1 MEKKEKI
8 SRQSLR
14 KQYTGPVEVI
24 VTAVSVVWMLF
35 QILLA
40 SGFLYLTPRIVRMV
54 HLAFCMVMVFL
65 LTPAFRKEK
74 DGKLGIINIALVVI
88 TVAVMA
94 YSLQRYEVLK
104 TMIGRVETVDV
115 VLGICVIVLMY
126 EAGRRVA
133 SPGLSILSLVL
144 LAYACFGQYL
154 SGSLAHSGFTVKRIV
169 SHLTA
174 GMEGIYGFALGVTA
188 ETLVVFVIFGCVLQE
203 VGIGD
208 YFYELASAMCGRSR
222 GGPAKV
228 AVISSALMGMVS
240 GETSANVATT
250 GAFTIPLMKR
260 IGYDKNFAGAVECTA
275 SAGGQILPPVMG
287 ATAFMVADTLNIP
300 YGQLAIA
307 ALLPAI
313 LYYIACLI
321 TVHFRAVKLN
331 LVGDKDA
338 KADWLHLL
346 KNSYLLL
353 PIVGVV
359 VMLCLNRTATFAAF
373 WGGIVVAL
381 VISFFK
387 KETRITLKKIVGI
400 FVRSA
405 KTTMTL
411 GIATAIVGI
420 IVGSFSL
427 TGITMTISRVIF
439 NAAGGR
445 MFFTLFLTM
454 IVAMILGMGMPT
466 SAAYVLCSIS
476 AVPTLTTYLGLAPLP
491 AHLFVFYFGC
501 MSTITPP
508 VATGAYAAAA
518 LSDGNPNKIGFM
530 SMRLAIAGFIVPF
543 IFIYTPELLLGA
555 GMGTIGQTVFS
566 FVVTALGLI
575 FLCACF
581 EGALFRDL
589 KLWERLFCLVPA
601 VMLIWPATLISAIGL
616 AVAAVFGAYEYLTY
630 KKATGITPAAG
641 R

>member
-1 MEKKEKI
+1 MEKQEKI

-14 KQYTGPVEVI
+14 KHYTGQANTI
-24 VTAVSVVWMLF
+24 VTVVSVIWMSF

-40 SGFLYLTPRIVRMV
+40 SGFLYVTPRVVRMV
-54 HLAFCMVMVFL
+54 HLGFCMALVFL
-65 LTPAFRKEK
+65 LTPTFRKEK
-74 DGKLGIINIALVVI
+74 DGKPGIINLLLIAATVV
-88 TVAVMA
+88 VMV
-94 YSLQRYEVLK
+94 YSLQRYDVLK
-104 TMIGRVETVDV
+104 TMIGRIETVDV
-115 VLGICVIVLMY
+115 VLGICVLVLMY

-133 SPGLSILSLVL
+133 SPGLAILSLVL

-154 SGSLAHSGFTVKRIV
+154 SGSLSHTGFTLKRIV

-208 YFYELASAMCGRSR
+208 YFYDLASAMCGKSR

-260 IGYDKNFAGAVECTA
+260 VGYDKNFAGAVECTA

-321 TVHFRAVKLN
+321 TVHFRAVRLD
-331 LVGDKDA
+331 LVGDRDA
-338 KADWLHLL
+338 RADWKRLL

-359 VMLCLNRTATFAAF
+359 VLLCLNRTATFAAF
-373 WGGIVVAL
+373 WGGIMVAV

-387 KETRITLKKIVGI
+387 KETRITLKKIVDI
-400 FVRSA
+400 LVRSA

-411 GIATAIVGI
+411 GIATAIVGV

-454 IVAMILGMGMPT
+454 VVAMILGMGMPT

-476 AVPTLTTYLGLAPLP
+476 AVPALTTYLGLAPLP
-491 AHLFVFYFGC
+491 AHLFVFYYGC

-555 GMGTIGQTVFS
+555 GMGNLWQTIFS

-581 EGALFRDL
+581 EGALFRTL
-589 KLWERLFCLVPA
+589 KLWERIACLVPA
-601 VMLIWPATLISAIGL
+601 VMLIWPATLISAVGL
-616 AVAAVFGAYEYLTY
+616 VVAAVFGGYEYLTF
-630 KKATGITPAAG
+630 KKAADIRPLA
-641 R
+641 

>member
-14 KQYTGPVEVI
+14 KQYTGPVSVI
-24 VTAVSVVWMLF
+24 VTVVSVVWMLF

-74 DGKLGIINIALVVI
+74 DGKPGIINIILVLI
-88 TVAVMA
+88 TVAVMV
-94 YSLQRYEVLK
+94 YSVQRYEVLK
-104 TMIGRVETVDV
+104 TMIGRIETVDV

-133 SPGLSILSLVL
+133 SPGLAILSLVL

-154 SGSLAHSGFTVKRIV
+154 SGSLAHSGFTIKRIV
-169 SHLTA
+169 SHMTA

-188 ETLVVFVIFGCVLQE
+188 ETLVIFVIFGCVLQE

-307 ALLPAI
+307 ALLPD
-313 LYYIACLI
+313 
-321 TVHFRAVKLN
+321 RK
-331 LVGDKDA
+331 
-338 KADWLHLL
+338 
-346 KNSYLLL
+346 S
-353 PIVGVV
+353 VV
-359 VMLCLNRTATFAAF
+359 
-373 WGGIVVAL
+373 
-381 VISFFK
+381 
-387 KETRITLKKIVGI
+387 
-400 FVRSA
+400 
-405 KTTMTL
+405 
-411 GIATAIVGI
+411 
-420 IVGSFSL
+420 
-427 TGITMTISRVIF
+427 
-439 NAAGGR
+439 
-445 MFFTLFLTM
+445 
-454 IVAMILGMGMPT
+454 
-466 SAAYVLCSIS
+466 
-476 AVPTLTTYLGLAPLP
+476 
-491 AHLFVFYFGC
+491 
-501 MSTITPP
+501 
-508 VATGAYAAAA
+508 
-518 LSDGNPNKIGFM
+518 
-530 SMRLAIAGFIVPF
+530 
-543 IFIYTPELLLGA
+543 
-555 GMGTIGQTVFS
+555 
-566 FVVTALGLI
+566 
-575 FLCACF
+575 
-581 EGALFRDL
+581 
-589 KLWERLFCLVPA
+589 
-601 VMLIWPATLISAIGL
+601 
-616 AVAAVFGAYEYLTY
+616 
-630 KKATGITPAAG
+630 
-641 R
+641 